1 MEKDVTQQEN
11 KYLPVPMET
20 VNCFE
25 VWWPVEGDIYY
36 KGELILHIP
45 LGEIEASNIGRIR
58 SLNYGMV
65 KGNVQVI
72 GQHFLHGGKLDND
85 WLGVKIFEKPV
96 KSHTIIALAFIG
108 ERPEGYDVD
117 HINYDRS
124 DNRYTN
130 LRYLSK
136 SENSGRHSFDGKN
149 RMIEASKRRWE
160 KEGEKELRSQCLSL
174 RWNTDD
180 EYRNTIGKNL
190 KKGRSNEYDDKRKEG
205 LRNKYKE
212 EEYRA
217 KKSNQLK
224 EINVRTKSKPVL
236 QYTLYGEFIKEW
248 PSAREAAR
256 ALGYSQANISNCCN
270 GRYKQAYGYIWRNK
284 VNGED

>member
-25 VWWPVEGDIYY
+25 VWWPVEGDIRF

-45 LGEIEASNIGRIR
+45 LGEIEASNLGRIR
-58 SLNYGMV
+58 SLNYGGIKDNV
-65 KGNVQVI
+65 VVLRQHVNKEGYYCIRYKGKTIKV
-72 GQHFLHGGKLDND
+72 
-85 WLGVKIFEKPV
+85 
-96 KSHTIIALAFIG
+96 HTIIALAFKG

-117 HINYDRS
+117 HIDFNRS
-124 DNRYTN
+124 NNCLGN
-130 LRYLSK
+130 LKYLSK

-174 RWNTDD
+174 RWNTDK
-180 EYRNTIGKNL
+180 EYRNKLEKNL

-224 EINVRTKSKPVL
+224 EINVATKSKPVI
-236 QYTLYGEFIKEW
+236 QYTMDGEFVKEW

-256 ALGYSQANISNCCN
+256 ALGYSQSNISNCCI
-270 GRYKQAYGYIWRNK
+270 GKHKQAYGYIWRYK
-284 VNGED
+284 Q